1 MRCKWRGER
10 CHLPTEGGSLEPVIP
25 SSPSLYRYTEAE
37 EKRETGEKKGVTHAL
52 HIPTYLQLHR
62 CKYMRANTCTSHNYT
77 LHTQTYTHHT
87 GCRIQLGVV
96 DKLVGLY
103 PQSRRHQGK
112 PITPCKPVLLSQWKR
127 LGIQSS
133 CTHPRTHECCVYLC
147 IKLHGTMLLY
157 M

>member
-1 MRCKWRGER
+1 MPAALLPLGVCKMRCKWRGER
-10 CHLPTEGGSLEPVIP
+10 CHLPTEGGLLEPVIP

-37 EKRETGEKKGVTHAL
+37 EKRETGEKKEVTHVL
-52 HIPTYLQLHR
+52 HIPTSLQLHR
-62 CKYMRANTCTSHNYT
+62 CKYMRANTCTS

-112 PITPCKPVLLSQWKR
+112 PVTLSCCHNGRGWASRVAAPTPEPMSVVY
-127 LGIQSS
+127 I
-133 CTHPRTHECCVYLC
+133 CV
-147 IKLHGTMLLY
+147 
-157 M
+157 